1 MRLLERAA
9 VMASSGPGGPSALN
23 WLHIP
28 LLSSYILQYPLA
40 ARCIVDVLHFLV

>member
-9 VMASSGPGGPSALN
+9 AMASYGSDGTSALN

-40 ARCIVDVLHFLV
+40 ARGIVDVLHFLV